1 MELLVAELLAQARRI
16 WKYRWLGLAAAWV
29 LGLVGLAASFALPDQ
44 FQAQARIYV
53 DTQSILK
60 PLMSGLAVQPNVDEQ
75 VKMLSRTLI
84 SRPNIEK
91 LVRMAD
97 LDLKKQTKAEQEA
110 LIDSLMRKLTIG
122 TTGRDNLYTLG
133 YQDSDPEAAR
143 RVVQSLVSIF
153 VESSLGASRKDT
165 ATATT
170 FINEQIK
177 TYEAKLEEAEQ
188 RLKEFRLRN
197 LDSVQGDGKDATARI
212 AEMHAQLE
220 RAKLELREAENARDA
235 ARAQLDAERKQTADA
250 SSVSLLPEAAGAF
263 ATPELDS
270 RLSEL
275 RRNLDALL
283 QRYTDAHPD
292 VVSVRKRVRELEEQK
307 QREVAELRKAAAATG
322 APVGNESGVHQEL
335 RRMMA
340 TAEVQVAA
348 LKARVSEY
356 QSRYAAAMSQMKT
369 APQIEAALSR
379 APEHNAAM
387 AARIDE
393 LMNTS
398 IGVLSLCEHADSL
411 LMWPHYGDGHRG
423 FVIAFDT
430 SAPFFHQATP
440 PAHVNAS
447 AEEAAQFA
455 EEFGRLLALQ
465 VGADNSPAGAVQAV
479 KSVLERKGI
488 TTTGLDMRN
497 CSGLTEDS
505 KLTARTLLRITD
517 LPLSWADQRT
527 LLGF

>member
-235 ARAQLDAERKQTADA
+235 ARAQLDAERKQTGTL
-250 SSVSLLPEAAGAF
+250 SSVSLLPEATGLSLRPNWTPDCPNCVATWTPCCSATRTRIPMWSRCASGF
-263 ATPELDS
+263 ASWRS
-270 RLSEL
+270 RSSARWPSCAKRQRPPV
-275 RRNLDALL
+275 RR
-283 QRYTDAHPD
+283 
-292 VVSVRKRVRELEEQK
+292 S
-307 QREVAELRKAAAATG
+307 ATSPG
-322 APVGNESGVHQEL
+322 CIRNCK
-335 RRMMA
+335 RMMA

-369 APQIEAALSR
+369 APQIEA
-379 APEHNAAM
+379 
-387 AARIDE
+387 
-393 LMNTS
+393 
-398 IGVLSLCEHADSL
+398 
-411 LMWPHYGDGHRG
+411 
-423 FVIAFDT
+423 
-430 SAPFFHQATP
+430 
-440 PAHVNAS
+440 
-447 AEEAAQFA
+447 EAAQLNRDYEIHRKNYNDLVARRESAAMSGELDVASGVADFRLIDPPRVSPKPVA
-455 EEFGRLLALQ
+455 PNRFLLLSGALIAALLAGLFTAFAASQ
-465 VGADNSPAGAVQAV
+465 LRPVYFNSN
-479 KSVLERKGI
+479 E
-488 TTTGLDMRN
+488 
-497 CSGLTEDS
+497 
-505 KLTARTLLRITD
+505 LR
-517 LPLSWADQRT
+517 QRT
-527 LLGF
+527 ELPVLGVVSRIISDGERRRSRADRLRVIGATGGLVATFVVAMAVLAILNARQLG